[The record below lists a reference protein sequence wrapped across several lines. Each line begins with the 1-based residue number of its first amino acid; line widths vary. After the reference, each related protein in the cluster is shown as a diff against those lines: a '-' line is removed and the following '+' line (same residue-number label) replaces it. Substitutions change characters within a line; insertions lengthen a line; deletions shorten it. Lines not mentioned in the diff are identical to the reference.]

1 MLRGPVDLLVII
13 YTLMKFEINVML
25 KKDKN
30 LQQLP
35 RNLAELMHEKQTFM
49 ISILNTLYYIAETKN
64 NIAL

>member
-1 MLRGPVDLLVII
+1 
-13 YTLMKFEINVML
+13 ML